1 MAYNWDDAKRRMAV
15 DDDVWEELI
24 AQDDKWGVQD
34 HPDVHEEDPEYDRK
48 VYGIWADRWKGAN
61 AGRVERR
68 SLAWDGIL
76 LEEVYEA
83 LAESDEGRLYAEL
96 IQVAAVAQQWAE
108 AILRRQDRDV

>member
-1 MAYNWDDAKRRMAV
+1 MVERSDRMRRLDVQDAV
-15 DDDVWEELI
+15 SDELV
-24 AQDDKWGVQD
+24 AQDDKWGTQD
-34 HPDVHEEDPEYDRK
+34 HPDVHEEDPDYDRK

-83 LAESDEGRLYAEL
+83 LAESDEGRLYDEL